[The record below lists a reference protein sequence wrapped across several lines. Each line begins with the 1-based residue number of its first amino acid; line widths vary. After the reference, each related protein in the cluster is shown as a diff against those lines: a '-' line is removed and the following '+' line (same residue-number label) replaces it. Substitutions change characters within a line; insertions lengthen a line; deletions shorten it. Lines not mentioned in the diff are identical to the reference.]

1 MFKYRLPAYANTIK
15 QLRLFY
21 LAAHSEGLHAH
32 TLKCT
37 PRIKASHKNESRSFE
52 VNHTLLHSTHVRR
65 ALQQQF
71 CSQCSGKPLP
81 CHCQSQRPHSSHTLR
96 VHCSG
101 AQLLLEVSRTFVLIQ
116 KKSTLYF
123 GGTLPRTSR
132 RVWVCHP
139 YKNQGRCFNLH
150 CKTLRTQAIDFF

>member
-52 VNHTLLHSTHVRR
+52 VSHTLLHSTHVRR

-81 CHCQSQRPHSSHTLR
+81 CHCQSQHPHSSHTLR

-116 KKSTLYF
+116 KSLLCILEALYQEQAE
-123 GGTLPRTSR
+123 GCGSVIRI
-132 RVWVCHP
+132 
-139 YKNQGRCFNLH
+139 
-150 CKTLRTQAIDFF
+150 KTKEDASIYTVRH